1 MSRFGLSQHHILAG
15 CAALL
20 LVPLAVFL
28 FFMSAPLDFD
38 EHQRFLGSLR
48 QIQASEAVLNQYLL
62 RLRSGAVTS
71 VDPINAEF
79 ARIDA
84 LERVLG
90 SPPQFVAESGRRAIA
105 ERVAEYSELMDRK
118 VLVAERFKAEN
129 ANLRTAVSYFPVISQ
144 ELVDEAIR
152 QPEGR
157 ALATDLQSLVRDV
170 LLFNVKADEVLAP
183 IILHRLSRL
192 ESGTGPDSGV
202 LVPVSLENLIAQV
215 RTIVRVKPEVE
226 SLLNELL
233 FIPTGEQTAEIGA
246 LYDRYYDYAL
256 ESRNFYRLL
265 LYLVAIVALA
275 FAAWLIIRQLGH
287 QIQRATLRIGVQNEQ
302 LQTQIAEIRALNEV
316 AVAVSSVLDVNRVME
331 IILER
336 TQQVMQADAC
346 SLLQLDEE
354 SGKLRFHVGAASS
367 SRMLEGLTLDV
378 GQGIA
383 GQAAST
389 GQTVLVNDAYEDE
402 RFDPEFDRITG
413 TRTCS
418 VIAVPL
424 MSKREVVGVL
434 EVLNKRGGEPFS
446 DGDRQLLE
454 SMAAQ
459 ASVAIENS
467 RLYERSREGAERLR
481 VALERERHLSI
492 EKDKLKAYIPKNVVD
507 EISRNRE
514 QSLALGGRIVR
525 ATILFIDMEG
535 FTRLSENLDPQE
547 IVEFLNEFM
556 TEMTA
561 IVDARNGIVDKYLGD
576 GIMAVFVDAGDE
588 EYSLNAVRAAIEMQ
602 ARLTELR
609 SRWRKERPKFAE
621 LAIRVG
627 INTGRVVAGNIGSA
641 TRMDYTVVGDNVN
654 VASRIEGACKPGEI
668 YISLST
674 YEDVRHSIE
683 AREIEPLAVKN
694 RERPVQV
701 YVVSTES
708 DAA

>member
-1 MSRFGLSQHHILAG
+1 MSRFELSQHHILAG

-28 FFMSAPLDFD
+28 YFMSAALDFN

-84 LERVLG
+84 LKRVLG
-90 SPPQFVAESGRRAIA
+90 SPPQFVEESGRRAIA
-105 ERVAEYSELMDRK
+105 ERAADYSELMDRK
-118 VLVAERFKAEN
+118 VLLAERFKAEN
-129 ANLRTAVSYFPVISQ
+129 ANLRTAISYFPVISQ
-144 ELVDEAIR
+144 ELIDEADR
-152 QPEGR
+152 QQKGGT
-157 ALATDLQSLVRDV
+157 LATNLQSLLRDV

-192 ESGTGPDSGV
+192 EGGAGPDSGAV
-202 LVPVSLENLIAQV
+202 SPVSLENLIAQV
-215 RTIVRVKPEVE
+215 RTIMRVKPEVE
-226 SLLNELL
+226 SLLSELL
-233 FIPTGEQTAEIGA
+233 FIPTGEQTTEIGA

-287 QIQRATLRIGVQNEQ
+287 RIQLATLRIEVQNEQ
-302 LQTQIAEIRALNEV
+302 LQTQIGEIRALNEI
-316 AVAVSSVLDVNRVME
+316 AVVVSSVLDVNRVME
-331 IILER
+331 MILER

-354 SGKLRFHVGAASS
+354 SGKLHFHVPAASPS
-367 SRMLEGLTLDV
+367 KILEGLTLDV

-389 GQTVLVNDAYEDE
+389 GETVLVNDAYEDD
-402 RFDPEFDRITG
+402 RFDREFDRITG
-413 TRTCS
+413 TRTRS

-424 MSKREVVGVL
+424 KSKREVVGVL

-459 ASVAIENS
+459 AGVAIENS

-492 EKDKLKAYIPKNVVD
+492 EKDKLTAYIPKNVVD

-514 QSLALGGRIVR
+514 ESLALGGRMVR
-525 ATILFIDMEG
+525 ATILFSDMVG
-535 FTRLSENLDPQE
+535 FTRLSENADPQE
-547 IVEFLNEFM
+547 IVDFLNEYM

-576 GIMAVFVDAGDE
+576 GIMAVFVDAGNE
-588 EYSLNAVRAAIEMQ
+588 EHSLNAVRAAIEMQ

-609 SRWRKERPKFAE
+609 RRWLEERPKFAE
-621 LAIRVG
+621 LGIRIG

-654 VASRIEGACKPGEI
+654 VASRIEGACKPGGI

-683 AREIEPLAVKN
+683 AREIEPISVKN

-701 YVVSTES
+701 YIVTTES